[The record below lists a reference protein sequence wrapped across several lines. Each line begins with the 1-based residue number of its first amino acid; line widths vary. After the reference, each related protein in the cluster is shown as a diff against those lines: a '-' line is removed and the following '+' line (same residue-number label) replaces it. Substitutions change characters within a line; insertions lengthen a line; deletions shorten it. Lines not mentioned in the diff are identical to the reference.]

1 MRQVNRNPELT
12 TLQLPK
18 LETVGYYG
26 GYLKYSYLDVRAR
39 ALARA
44 RLIAPAA
51 ARIAPSLP
59 CC

>member
-1 MRQVNRNPELT
+1 MRQVYWNPKLA
-12 TLQLPK
+12 TLKLPK
-18 LETVGYYG
+18 LETVG
-26 GYLKYSYLDVRAR
+26 GYLRVHAR

-51 ARIAPSLP
+51 ARITPSLP